1 MKAKKKENENNIT
14 EGKQSHEIDIVMCEL
29 QGVSKKAKKSFVI
42 PGHIRVKKNDELIWC
57 TKDTGAK
64 LIFPKNEL
72 FEMQQCEIKNKD
84 KIKLTVK
91 DSARKGRY
99 TYAVITDDGEFAEG
113 GSFPVII
120 VE

>member
-1 MKAKKKENENNIT
+1 MKAKEEQTENNTT
-14 EGKQSHEIDIVMCEL
+14 EGKQSHEIEIVMCEL

-42 PGHIRVKKNDELIWC
+42 PGHLHVKKNDELTWC
-57 TKDTGAK
+57 TKDTGAR

-72 FEMQQCEIKNKD
+72 FETQQCEIKNDGKM
-84 KIKLTVK
+84 KLTVN